1 MVPRARCSRRRRR
14 EPRSR
19 RSIFFQR
26 PPGRTDRVGA
36 EGNNKMEEPP
46 AKKRKECPSSS
57 ASSKSHLGSLPESVL
72 GILIEFIGDAAT
84 ALRTLLRLAAVSR
97 SWSQRVYGEGA
108 LWRRIDFSNTT
119 PSSRDRLTDRLL
131 LAFLRRIDAKTYTE
145 EICLRNC
152 ARLSG
157 RGIGPLRGSKVLR
170 RVDLLF
176 SPQQGSSAMDIDW
189 ESLERT
195 LTSFHPFSK
204 KRSEGNLRHTSTTD
218 DEKSTCPGLESLQ
231 LPKIAPG
238 TDKKNRD
245 MRIAYS
251 SMIKTFHRNFLS
263 WSRDLKNASDGL
275 VLKCNVCQEDNLV
288 YYFASDFMCRMAVK
302 SICLGHCNGTE
313 CYTCGEIVSSVNMCC
328 EFC

>member
-1 MVPRARCSRRRRR
+1 
-14 EPRSR
+14 
-19 RSIFFQR
+19 
-26 PPGRTDRVGA
+26 
-36 EGNNKMEEPP
+36 MEEPT

-57 ASSKSHLGSLPESVL
+57 SSSASSQSHLGSLPESVL
-72 GILIEFIGDAAT
+72 GKIILIEFIGDAAT

-152 ARLSG
+152 ARLTG

-204 KRSEGNLRHTSTTD
+204 KSGGSLSHTSTTD
-218 DEKSTCPGLESLQ
+218 DEKCTCPTGIESLQ

-238 TDKKNRD
+238 NDKKNRD
-245 MRIAYS
+245 MRIVYS

-263 WSRDLKNASDGL
+263 WSRNLEAASL
-275 VLKCNVCQEDNLV
+275 VLKCNVCKEHKKLV

-302 SICLGHCNGTE
+302 SICLGRCNGTE
-313 CYTCGEIVSSVNMCC
+313 CYTCGEIDSSVNMCC